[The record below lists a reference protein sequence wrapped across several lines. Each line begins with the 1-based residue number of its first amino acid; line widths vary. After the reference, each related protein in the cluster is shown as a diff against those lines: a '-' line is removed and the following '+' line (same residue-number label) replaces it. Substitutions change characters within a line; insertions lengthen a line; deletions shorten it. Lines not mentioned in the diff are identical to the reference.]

1 MRGIQRLFA
10 GFLAGMALAMPA
22 YAAEWHSA
30 YQNLTIEACPDTAS
44 VRSGRQGDH
53 ATTTLI
59 CPPFAGFRLRVNFY
73 PNSHEVQIAV
83 PRNKGKPARLVF
95 LSGLG
100 SNIEWRGPK
109 RSSVLVPRAA
119 ILRLGAADLADEKAA
134 VLAIFKLSPDRACLM
149 GVVDIAT
156 NPEANRL
163 ARQEADRLIPA
174 FRCGADK
181 ARVLGQLSAFAQAF
195 LER

>member
-10 GFLAGMALAMPA
+10 GFLAGMAPAMPVH
-22 YAAEWHSA
+22 AADWHSA
-30 YQNLTIEACPDTAS
+30 YQNLTTKACPDPAS
-44 VRSGRQGDH
+44 DRSARQGDH
-53 ATTTLI
+53 ATTVML

-73 PNSHEVQIAV
+73 PNAHEVQIVV
-83 PRNKGKPARLVF
+83 PGNRVKPARLAF

-100 SNIEWRGPK
+100 PRIEWRGPK
-109 RSSVLVPRAA
+109 RGSTLVPQAA
-119 ILRLGAADLADEKAA
+119 ILRLGAAELADEKAA

-163 ARQEADRLIPA
+163 ARQEADRLIPT
-174 FRCGADK
+174 FQCGADE
-181 ARVLGQLSAFAQAF
+181 ARVLGQSSAFAQAF